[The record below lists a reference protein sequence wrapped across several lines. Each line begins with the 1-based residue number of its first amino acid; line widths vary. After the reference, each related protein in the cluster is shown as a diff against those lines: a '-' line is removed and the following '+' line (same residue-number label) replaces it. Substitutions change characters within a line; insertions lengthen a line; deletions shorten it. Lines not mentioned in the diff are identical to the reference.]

1 MDPIAV
7 RDPRVAELR
16 RLAEELAQN
25 LDARLRIH
33 DFRIV
38 PGDTHTNLI
47 FDLSAPFELEMSD
60 ADLRSALADAIHGS
74 DSHLFAVITV
84 DRE

>member
-1 MDPIAV
+1 V
-7 RDPRVAELR
+7 WNLK
-16 RLAEELAQN
+16 RLAEGLASGM
-25 LDARLRIH
+25 DERLRIH

-47 FDLSAPFELEMSD
+47 FDLSVPFEMKETD
-60 ADLRSALADAIHGS
+60 AALRSALADAIHGA
-74 DSHLFAVITV
+74 DDRLFAVITV